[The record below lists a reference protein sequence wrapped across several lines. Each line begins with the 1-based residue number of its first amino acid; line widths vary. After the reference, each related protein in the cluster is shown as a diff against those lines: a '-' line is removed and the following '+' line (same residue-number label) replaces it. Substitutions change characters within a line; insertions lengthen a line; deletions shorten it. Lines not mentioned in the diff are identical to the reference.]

1 MPVDIG
7 TQVDQATQDHFDAFP
22 PERVEKPLIY
32 KGRAASS
39 NQISRFDPHRREII
53 DDGWGSLDEEVPA
66 LRTEVMLDAAKSV
79 INYIQ
84 SPDLP
89 FDRTLNH
96 YRGCEHGCIYCY
108 ARPTHAYLGL
118 SPGLDFESRLL
129 MKVEAAELL
138 RKELAHPKYRCAPIA
153 IGMNTDSYQPIE
165 REYQLTRQVIQVLS
179 HANHPFSLV
188 TKSSLVE
195 RDIDLIAP
203 MAAKGL
209 ASIYLSITTLDRQIA
224 RRLEPRAAAPERR
237 FETLRKLSTAGIP
250 TGVMVAPVIPAL
262 TDCDMEKILEQAY
275 QAGARKA
282 GYVFLRLPH
291 ELSDLFQAWLQQ
303 YFPLKADH
311 VMSLIKQSRGGKTY
325 QSGFGQR
332 MRGEGIFADLLAH
345 RFKLSCQKLGMSG
358 ERLDLRTDLFS
369 ADPSWGCATKL
380 QQQFSLF

>member
-1 MPVDIG
+1 MN
-7 TQVDQATQDHFDAFP
+7 
-22 PERVEKPLIY
+22 EKLLVHKAHMH
-32 KGRAASS
+32 KGRAAGT
-39 NQISRFDPHRREII
+39 NQASRFDPHSREAL
-53 DDGWGSLDEEVPA
+53 DDGWGTLDDDAPP
-66 LRTEVMLDAAKSV
+66 LRTEVMLDAAKSI

-89 FDRTLNH
+89 FDRTLNP

-129 MKVEAAELL
+129 MKADAVALL
-138 RKELAHPKYRCAPIA
+138 KKELAHPSYKCAPIA
-153 IGMNTDSYQPIE
+153 LGMNTDAYQPIE
-165 REYQLTRQVIQVLS
+165 RKYQLTRQIIQVLS
-179 HANHPFSLV
+179 EANHPFSLV
-188 TKSSLVE
+188 TKSALVE

-237 FETLRKLSTAGIP
+237 FETLRKLSAAGIP

-262 TDCDMEKILEQAY
+262 TDSDMEQILARAY

-291 ELSDLFQAWLQQ
+291 ELNQLFEDWLQQ
-303 YFPLKADH
+303 YFPLKASH
-311 VMSLIKQSRGGKTY
+311 VMSLVRQSRGGKAY
-325 QSGFGQR
+325 ESGFGKR
-332 MRGEGIFADLLAH
+332 MRGEGVFADLLAN
-345 RFKLSCQKLGMSG
+345 RFKRSCHKLGMSG
-358 ERLDLRTDLFS
+358 ERLGFRTDLFKV
-369 ADPSWGCATKL
+369 PEHWH
-380 QQQFSLF
+380 QQPAGAQLALF